1 MKKTKYLTT
10 GEFAD
15 LCQVEKHV
23 IFYYDQID
31 LLKPF
36 FTEKNGYRYYSY
48 HQYDT
53 FLVITLLKNLGMPL
67 KEIKKYLKD
76 RSPARFQELL
86 DVQLARLN
94 AEAESLRKKV
104 QYVSEMRELTKE
116 AVCAEKGVI
125 RTVTLPPAPLIC
137 SRNPGSGQSLFMDD
151 FSKEYTGFC
160 KSNHLSD
167 SSMVGTALR
176 IEADGTVDTSR
187 FSYLYAYAAGG
198 GECEGASEIAYPGV
212 FPGGKYLT
220 VYHQGEYE
228 TLDYAYDA
236 LLSYA
241 RENGLPLGDFAY
253 EEYIM
258 SDAAVN
264 SPSEY
269 VTKIAVV
276 IRE

>member
-125 RTVTLPPAPLIC
+125 RAVTLPAAPLIC
-137 SRNPGSGQSLFMDD
+137 SRNPDSGQSLFMDN

-167 SSMVGTALR
+167 SSIVGTALR

-228 TLDYAYDA
+228 TLDYAYEA

-253 EEYIM
+253 EEYLM
-258 SDAAVN
+258 SDAAVS

-269 VTKIAVV
+269 
-276 IRE
+276 ESLWL

>member
-15 LCQVEKHV
+15 LCHVEKHV

-36 FTEKNGYRYYSY
+36 FVEKNGYRYYSY

-53 FLVITLLKNLGMPL
+53 FLVISLLKNLGMPL
-67 KEIKKYLKD
+67 KEIKRYLKD
-76 RSPARFQELL
+76 RSPSQFLELL
-86 DVQLARLN
+86 DAQLARLN

-104 QYVSEMRELTKE
+104 QYVSEMRNLTEE
-116 AVCAEKGVI
+116 AVVAEKGVI

-137 SRNPGSGQSLFMDD
+137 SRKPDSGQSLFMDD
-151 FSKEYTGFC
+151 FSKEYTAFC

-167 SSMVGTALR
+167 SSMVGTALKV
-176 IEADGTVDTSR
+176 EPDGTVDTSR
-187 FSYLYAYAAGG
+187 FSYLYAYAHDSGK
-198 GECEGASEIAYPGV
+198 CEDASKSAYPGI

-236 LLSYA
+236 ILSYA
-241 RENGLPLGDFAY
+241 RENGLPLDDFAY
-253 EEYIM
+253 EEYLM
-258 SDAAVN
+258 SDAAVS

-269 VTKIAVV
+269 VTKIAVA